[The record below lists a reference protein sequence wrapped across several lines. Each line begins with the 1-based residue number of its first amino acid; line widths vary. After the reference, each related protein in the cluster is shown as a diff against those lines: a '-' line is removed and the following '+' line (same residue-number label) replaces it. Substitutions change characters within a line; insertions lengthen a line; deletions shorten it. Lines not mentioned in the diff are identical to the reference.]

1 MKKSLAVAIRVDA
14 SDQIGTG
21 HLMRCLTLADALR
34 VRGAKVHFVSRH
46 MPLHLQQIL
55 RDHGHQFTLLAES
68 HEGLTDELAHAR
80 WLGTSQ
86 ICDAQATTAAMA
98 GQEWDCL
105 IVDHY
110 ALDTRWEKAL
120 RHVVKRIMVID
131 DIADRRH
138 DCDVLLD
145 QNLYADMEQRYID
158 KTPVDCRLLLGP
170 YYALLRDEFRQRRS
184 QVKTRSLPVKRIL
197 VFLGG
202 VDVENYTMLAIN
214 ALAGIDRRNFQVDVV
229 IGAQHPA
236 REAIE
241 AACVHHDFACHI
253 QTKRMAELMMS
264 ADLAI
269 GAGGSA
275 SWERCCLGLPALL
288 VSLAENQVDIAR
300 ALDSVGA
307 CIYVG
312 TQDTASVSVV
322 RSAVVKLL
330 NNEADLA
337 ALSEKAYS
345 LVDGQGVDRLTQ
357 ELCG

>member
-1 MKKSLAVAIRVDA
+1 MHFAIRVDA

-34 VRGAKVHFVSRH
+34 VRGAALHFFSRH
-46 MPLHLQQIL
+46 MSSHLQQMV
-55 RDHGHQFTLLAES
+55 RDHGHQLTLLTGACS
-68 HEGLTDELAHAR
+68 DISDELAHSR

-86 ICDAQATTAAMA
+86 SCDAQATTAAMA

-110 ALDTRWEKAL
+110 ALDARWEDAL

-145 QNLYADMEQRYID
+145 QNLYPNMENRYVD
-158 KTPVDCRLLLGP
+158 KTPADCRLLLGP
-170 YYALLRDEFRQRRS
+170 HYALLRDEFRQRRS

-202 VDVENYTMLAIN
+202 VDLENYTTLVIN
-214 ALAGIDRRNFQVDVV
+214 ALAGIDRRNFQTDVV
-229 IGAQHPA
+229 IGARHPA
-236 REAIE
+236 RETIE

-300 ALDSVGA
+300 ELDSVGA

-312 TQDTASVSVV
+312 TLDTASVSVI
-322 RSAVVKLL
+322 RSAVMKLL

-345 LVDGQGVDRLTQ
+345 LVDGQGVGRLAR
-357 ELCG
+357 ELCD